1 MVDQAVSMAFGE
13 CRERNYFWIQ
23 GKGNCTAMLQTPRRG
38 NKIGDLIEA
47 TEGKLEYKNVES
59 VLFKGKKMGKN
70 TNLEKLEWVSGEVI
84 KEEGKRK
91 RSVLPAVVL
100 KQAAT
105 PRSSS
110 ATTISTLS
118 SSC

>member
-1 MVDQAVSMAFGE
+1 M
-13 CRERNYFWIQ
+13 
-23 GKGNCTAMLQTPRRG
+23 AMLQTLKRG

-47 TEGKLEYKNVES
+47 TEGKLEHKNVES
-59 VLFKGKKMGKN
+59 VLFKGKKMGEN
-70 TNLEKLEWVSGEVI
+70 TNLEKLEWFSGVVI

-91 RSVLPAVVL
+91 RSVLQAVVL